1 MTAQLAETAVPAL
14 DMAPVE
20 AIRARFPAH
29 LLCIPA
35 PFPFHKS
42 LLHRKPQSTA
52 FFGVRGSQYGTCSYS
67 VHIYRA
73 LSGITGSQYATS
85 A

>member
-1 MTAQLAETAVPAL
+1 MNDQLAETAVPAL
-14 DMAPVE
+14 KVAPAE
-20 AIRARFPAH
+20 AIRAHFPAH

-35 PFPFHKS
+35 PYPFHKP
-42 LLHRKPQSTA
+42 LLDRRPQSTA